1 MNFKWSLSYV
11 FVLELH
17 TLMLIVFVGV
27 FTVQFN
33 VFLVH
38 FYHCI
43 CCAVWPKASLHHT
56 LALESHVRCGVQG
69 AAWSILV

>member
-11 FVLELH
+11 FVLELY
-17 TLMLIVFVGV
+17 TLMLIVGV

-33 VFLVH
+33 VFLVY

-43 CCAVWPKASLHHT
+43 CCAVWPKASLHHI

-69 AAWSILV
+69 VVWSILV